1 MNQCCPQA
9 AAGAECLCR
18 QGKAGI
24 AIFAIRMSSRSSS
37 GVFMEFSARRRGGFM
52 KAPFLS
58 SQFPWIVHR
67 RDWKD
72 LRQAFSPLCRYS
84 PVKGVC
90 VSDAAVLFL
99 NKKGVTGRRKNQW
112 NSSIIP
118 PPMVGR
124 ATMEAFSRE
133 SGARWV
139 ILAPIHAPMVR
150 PARVWRNIHMSRW
163 PLAR

>member
-1 MNQCCPQA
+1 MNRPGVA
-9 AAGAECLCR
+9 AVAECLCR

-24 AIFAIRMSSRSSS
+24 AIFATRMSSRSSS
-37 GVFMEFSARRRGGFM
+37 GVFMEFSAHRRGKIHEGSV
-52 KAPFLS
+52 PS
-58 SQFPWIVHR
+58 SPLPWIVHR

-84 PVKGVC
+84 PVKKIC
-90 VSDAAVLFL
+90 VSDAAVLFP

-150 PARVWRNIHMSRW
+150 PARVCRNIHMSRW